1 MKVILEIPDEEIK
14 EQLKENTY
22 VVEGEGE
29 KGSVDIAML
38 YTNGTLDFI
47 CVEGREHFVRLKYK
61 TLPDNATNGDVIKAM
76 FPKGKV
82 RREVSCTHDKTVF
95 SFPDGTYF
103 GAECRFSTDWW
114 NEPYQGGQGNGNDN

>member
-61 TLPDNATNGDVIKAM
+61 TLPDNATNGDVIKAL
-76 FPKGKV
+76 FPLIKV
-82 RREVSCTHDKTVF
+82 QREISSTSDNIVVRDN
-95 SFPDGTYF
+95 SFL
-103 GAECRFSTDWW
+103 GAVNRFHTDWW
-114 NEPYQGGQGNGNDN
+114 NSPYKGR

>member
-29 KGSVDIAML
+29 KGSVDVAML
-38 YTNGTLDFI
+38 YTNGILDFI

-61 TLPDNATNGDVIKAM
+61 TLPDNATNGDMIKAM
-76 FPKGKV
+76 FPLIEV
-82 RREVSCTHDKTVF
+82 QREISSTSDNIVMRDD
-95 SFPDGTYF
+95 SFF
-103 GAECRFSTDWW
+103 GAINRFHTDWW
-114 NEPYQGGQGNGNDN
+114 KASYKGRIMK

>member
-1 MKVILEIPDEEIK
+1 MSELWRRYERGERMKVILEIPDEEIK

-61 TLPDNATNGDVIKAM
+61 TLPENATNRDVMRAM
-76 FPKGKV
+76 FKEIV
-82 RREVSCTHDKTVF
+82 YYS
-95 SFPDGTYF
+95 DGQL
-103 GAECRFSTDWW
+103 CSDWW
-114 NEPYQGGQGNGNDN
+114 NAPYKGGQEE

>member
-38 YTNGTLDFI
+38 YTNGILDFI
-47 CVEGREHFVRLKYK
+47 CAEGREHFVRLKYK
-61 TLPDNATNGDVIKAM
+61 TLPDNATNGDMIKAM
-76 FPKGKV
+76 FNCMVIDITNGKV
-82 RREVSCTHDKTVF
+82 YVEKFYVPF
-95 SFPDGTYF
+95 N
-103 GAECRFSTDWW
+103 EDWW
-114 NEPYQGGQGNGNDN
+114 NEPYKGGQKE

>member
-38 YTNGTLDFI
+38 YTNGILDFI
-47 CVEGREHFVRLKYK
+47 CAEGREHFVRLKYK
-61 TLPDNATNGDVIKAM
+61 TLPDNLTNGDMIKAM
-76 FPKGKV
+76 FPYACFEEYEDEYIHIVIMQADGKASIA
-82 RREVSCTHDKTVF
+82 RSDFEW
-95 SFPDGTYF
+95 Y
-103 GAECRFSTDWW
+103 WW
-114 NEPYQGGQGNGNDN
+114 NEPYRTEREG

>member
-61 TLPDNATNGDVIKAM
+61 TLPDNATNGDMIKAM
-76 FPKGKV
+76 FPNVQVVDTGIH
-82 RREVSCTHDKTVF
+82 RITVI
-95 SFPDGTYF
+95 F
-103 GAECRFSTDWW
+103 GDCHNMMYRNSYDEDWW
-114 NEPYQGGQGNGNDN
+114 NEPYKGGQEE

>member
-1 MKVILEIPDEEIK
+1 MELLPELRCRYEGGERMKVILEIPDEEIK

-61 TLPDNATNGDVIKAM
+61 TLPDNATNGDVIKAL
-76 FPKGKV
+76 FNETEYPKLIRLLMTSDSFWKAPYKGG
-82 RREVSCTHDKTVF
+82 RED
-95 SFPDGTYF
+95 
-103 GAECRFSTDWW
+103 
-114 NEPYQGGQGNGNDN
+114 GNDN

>member
-1 MKVILEIPDEEIK
+1 MKVILEIPDEKIK

-47 CVEGREHFVRLKYK
+47 CVEGREHFARLKYK
-61 TLPDNATNGDVIKAM
+61 TLPDNATNGDVIKIL
-76 FPKGKV
+76 FNETEYPKLI
-82 RREVSCTHDKTVF
+82 RLLTSSD
-95 SFPDGTYF
+95 SF
-103 GAECRFSTDWW
+103 W
-114 NEPYQGGQGNGNDN
+114 NAPYKGEQEE